1 MKTVILAG
9 GMGTRLAEET
19 ITRPKPM
26 VEIGGNPILWH
37 LMNIY
42 GAQGFND
49 FVIALGYKGEL
60 IKKYFIDYYP
70 LHGNL
75 SVDLSHGA
83 YSAHASGQPKWKID
97 LIDTGAPT
105 QTGGRIKRLK
115 DLIGGETFM
124 VTYADGLA
132 RIDLHALLSF
142 HRSHG
147 KLATVTAVHPPSR
160 FGKIILDGNLVQQFA
175 EKPASGDGWINGGF
189 YVFEPQVLDYI
200 DGDST
205 ALERQPME
213 RLAKEGQLAAYK
225 HDGFWQMMDN
235 LQEKN
240 LLEELWASGNA
251 PWRIWS

>member
-1 MKTVILAG
+1 MKTIILAG

-60 IKKYFIDYYP
+60 IKKYFMDYYP
-70 LHGNL
+70 LHGDL
-75 SVDLSHGA
+75 SVDLSHGTYA
-83 YSAHASGQPKWKID
+83 ALPSGQPKWKIE
-97 LIDTGAPT
+97 LIDTGIPT
-105 QTGGRIKRLK
+105 QTGGRIRRLRE
-115 DLIGGETFM
+115 LVGGETFM

-160 FGKIILDGNLVQQFA
+160 FGKIVLDGNMVQQFA

-213 RLAKEGQLAAYK
+213 RLAKEGQLAAFK